1 MNEKTLRT
9 IYDFASVLV
18 SAVLAV
24 GLIFTFAFK
33 ISAVVGNSMNRTLS
47 NGDNVLITARDWKV
61 ERGDIVVISQPNA
74 FDEVLI
80 KRVIATEGQ
89 TVTVDGLTH
98 EVTVDGEVL
107 TEPYIAE
114 PLYVAGTWDYPVT
127 VPKGHVFV
135 MGDNR
140 NHSTDSR
147 DCAAVGMIDTR
158 YIVGEAIYR
167 IGDNHLLINS
177 AE

>member
-1 MNEKTLRT
+1 MNEKTIRN
-9 IYDFASVLV
+9 IYDFASILV

-24 GLIFTFAFK
+24 CLIFTFVFK
-33 ISAVVGNSMNRTLS
+33 ISAVDGDSMNNTLH
-47 NGDNVLITARDWKV
+47 NGDKVLITARDWTV

-74 FDEVLI
+74 FNKVLI

-89 TVTVDGLTH
+89 TVEINGKTH
-98 EVTVDGEVL
+98 QVIVDGEVL
-107 TEPYIAE
+107 EEPYIAQ
-114 PLYVAGTWDYPVT
+114 PLIVQGSWNYPVT
-127 VPKGHVFV
+127 VPEGCVFV

-140 NHSTDSR
+140 NRSTDSR
-147 DCAAVGMIDTR
+147 DSAVGMIDTR

-167 IGDNHLLINS
+167 IGDSQLLINN

>member
-1 MNEKTLRT
+1 MNEKTIRN
-9 IYDFASVLV
+9 IYDFASILV

-24 GLIFTFAFK
+24 CFIFTFVFK
-33 ISAVVGNSMNRTLS
+33 ISAVDGDSMKNTLH
-47 NGDNVLITARDWKV
+47 NGDKVLITARDWKV

-74 FDEVLI
+74 FHKVLI

-89 TVTVDGLTH
+89 TVEIDAKTH
-98 EVTVDGEVL
+98 EVIVDGVVL
-107 TEPYIAE
+107 IEPYIAE
-114 PLYVAGTWDYPVT
+114 PVLVEGSWDYPVT
-127 VPKGHVFV
+127 VPEGCVFV

-147 DCAAVGMIDTR
+147 DSAVGMIDTR

-167 IGDNHLLINS
+167 IGDSQLLTNS

>member
-1 MNEKTLRT
+1 MNEKTIRN
-9 IYDFASVLV
+9 IYDFASILV

-24 GLIFTFAFK
+24 CLIFTFVFK
-33 ISAVVGNSMNRTLS
+33 ISAVDGDSMNNTLH
-47 NGDNVLITARDWKV
+47 NGDKVLITARDWTI

-74 FDEVLI
+74 FNKVLI

-89 TVTVDGLTH
+89 TVEINGKTH
-98 EVTVDGEVL
+98 QVIVDGEVL
-107 TEPYIAE
+107 EEPYIAQ
-114 PLYVAGTWDYPVT
+114 PLIVQGSWNYPVT
-127 VPKGHVFV
+127 VPEGCVFV

-140 NHSTDSR
+140 NRSTDSR
-147 DCAAVGMIDTR
+147 DSAVGMIDTR

-167 IGDNHLLINS
+167 IGDSQLLINN

>member
-1 MNEKTLRT
+1 MNEKTIRN
-9 IYDFASVLV
+9 IYDFASILV

-24 GLIFTFAFK
+24 CLIFTFVFK
-33 ISAVVGNSMNRTLS
+33 ISAVDGDSMNNTLH
-47 NGDNVLITARDWKV
+47 NGDKVLITARDWTI

-74 FDEVLI
+74 FNKVLI

-89 TVTVDGLTH
+89 TVEINGKTHQVIVDGA
-98 EVTVDGEVL
+98 VL
-107 TEPYIAE
+107 EEPYIAQ
-114 PLYVAGTWDYPVT
+114 PLIVQGTWNYPVT
-127 VPKGHVFV
+127 VPEGCVFV

-140 NHSTDSR
+140 NRSTDSR
-147 DCAAVGMIDTR
+147 DSAVGMIDIR

-167 IGDNHLLINS
+167 IGDSQLLINN

>member
-1 MNEKTLRT
+1 MNEKTIRN
-9 IYDFASVLV
+9 IYDFASILV

-24 GLIFTFAFK
+24 CLIFTFVFK
-33 ISAVVGNSMNRTLS
+33 ISAVDGDSMNNTLH
-47 NGDNVLITARDWKV
+47 NGDKVLITARDWTI

-74 FDEVLI
+74 FNKVLI

-89 TVTVDGLTH
+89 TVEINGKTHQVIVDGA
-98 EVTVDGEVL
+98 VL
-107 TEPYIAE
+107 EEPYIAQ
-114 PLYVAGTWDYPVT
+114 PLIVQGSWNYPVT
-127 VPKGHVFV
+127 VPEGCVFV

-140 NHSTDSR
+140 NRSTDSR
-147 DCAAVGMIDTR
+147 DSAVGMIDTR

-167 IGDNHLLINS
+167 IGDSQLLINN

>member
-1 MNEKTLRT
+1 MNKKTIYS
-9 IYDFASVLV
+9 IYDFASILV

-24 GLIFTFAFK
+24 CLIFTFVLK
-33 ISAVVGNSMNRTLS
+33 ISDVDGDSMKNTLH
-47 NGDNVLITARDWKV
+47 NGDKVLITARNWDV

-74 FDEVLI
+74 FNKVLI

-89 TVTVDGLTH
+89 TVTVDGKTH
-98 EVTVDGEVL
+98 QVFVDGMVID
-107 TEPYIAE
+107 EPYIAE
-114 PLYVAGTWDYPVT
+114 PVLVQGSWRYPVT
-127 VPKGHVFV
+127 VPKGCVFV

-147 DCAAVGMIDTR
+147 DSAVGMIDTR

-167 IGDNHLLINS
+167 IGDNKLLKTF

>member
-1 MNEKTLRT
+1 MNEKTIRN
-9 IYDFASVLV
+9 IYDFASILV

-24 GLIFTFAFK
+24 CLIFTFVFK
-33 ISAVVGNSMNRTLS
+33 ISAVDGDSMNNTLH
-47 NGDNVLITARDWKV
+47 NGDKVLITARDWTI

-74 FDEVLI
+74 FNKVLI

-89 TVTVDGLTH
+89 TVEINGKTHQVIVDGA
-98 EVTVDGEVL
+98 VL
-107 TEPYIAE
+107 EEPYIAQ
-114 PLYVAGTWDYPVT
+114 PLIVQGTWNYPVT
-127 VPKGHVFV
+127 VPEGCVFV

-140 NHSTDSR
+140 NRSTDSR
-147 DCAAVGMIDTR
+147 DSAVGMIDTR

-167 IGDNHLLINS
+167 IGDSQLLINN

>member
-1 MNEKTLRT
+1 MNEKTIRN
-9 IYDFASVLV
+9 IYDFASILV

-24 GLIFTFAFK
+24 CLIFTFVFK
-33 ISAVVGNSMNRTLS
+33 ISAVDGDSMNNTLH
-47 NGDNVLITARDWKV
+47 NGDKVLITARDWTV

-74 FDEVLI
+74 FNKVLI

-89 TVTVDGLTH
+89 TVEINGKTH
-98 EVTVDGEVL
+98 QVIVDGEVL
-107 TEPYIAE
+107 EEPYIAQ
-114 PLYVAGTWDYPVT
+114 PLIVQGTWNYPVT
-127 VPKGHVFV
+127 VPEGCVFV

-140 NHSTDSR
+140 NRSTDSR
-147 DCAAVGMIDTR
+147 DSAVGMIDTR

-167 IGDNHLLINS
+167 IGDSQLLINN

>member
-1 MNEKTLRT
+1 MNEKTIRN
-9 IYDFASVLV
+9 IYDFASILV

-24 GLIFTFAFK
+24 CLIFTFVFK
-33 ISAVVGNSMNRTLS
+33 ISAVDGDSMNNTLH
-47 NGDNVLITARDWKV
+47 NGDKVLITARDWTI

-74 FDEVLI
+74 FNKVLI

-89 TVTVDGLTH
+89 TIEINGKTH
-98 EVTVDGEVL
+98 QVIVDGEVL
-107 TEPYIAE
+107 EEPYIAQ
-114 PLYVAGTWDYPVT
+114 PLIVQGSWNYPVT
-127 VPKGHVFV
+127 VPEGCVFV

-140 NHSTDSR
+140 NRSTDSR
-147 DCAAVGMIDTR
+147 DSAVGMIDTR

-167 IGDNHLLINS
+167 IGDSQLLINN

>member
-1 MNEKTLRT
+1 MNEKVLRN

-24 GLIFTFAFK
+24 CLIFTFVFK

-47 NGDNVLITARDWKV
+47 NGDNVLITARNWNV

-89 TVTVDGLTH
+89 TVTINGNTH
-98 EVTVDGEVL
+98 EVIVDGEVL
-107 TEPYIAE
+107 KEPYIAE
-114 PLYVAGTWDYPVT
+114 PLYVIGTWDYPVT
-127 VPKGHVFV
+127 VPEGCVFV

-147 DCAAVGMIDTR
+147 DSAAVGMIDTR

-167 IGDNHLLINS
+167 IGDNYLLINS

>member
-1 MNEKTLRT
+1 MNEKTIRN
-9 IYDFASVLV
+9 IYDFASILV

-24 GLIFTFAFK
+24 CLIFTFVFK
-33 ISAVVGNSMNRTLS
+33 ISAVDGDSMNNTLH
-47 NGDNVLITARDWKV
+47 NGDKVLITARDWTI

-74 FDEVLI
+74 FNKVLI

-89 TVTVDGLTH
+89 TVEINGKTH
-98 EVTVDGEVL
+98 QVIVDGEVL
-107 TEPYIAE
+107 EEPYIAQ
-114 PLYVAGTWDYPVT
+114 PLIVQGTWNYPVT
-127 VPKGHVFV
+127 VPEGCVFV

-140 NHSTDSR
+140 NRSTDSR
-147 DCAAVGMIDTR
+147 DSAVGMIDTR

-167 IGDNHLLINS
+167 IGDSQLLINN

>member
-1 MNEKTLRT
+1 S
-9 IYDFASVLV
+9 ILV

-24 GLIFTFAFK
+24 CLIFTFVFK
-33 ISAVVGNSMNRTLS
+33 ISAVDGDSMNNTLH
-47 NGDNVLITARDWKV
+47 NGDKVLITARDWTI

-74 FDEVLI
+74 FNKVLI

-89 TVTVDGLTH
+89 TVEINGKTHQVIVDGA
-98 EVTVDGEVL
+98 VL
-107 TEPYIAE
+107 EEPYIAQ
-114 PLYVAGTWDYPVT
+114 PLIVQGSWNYPVT
-127 VPKGHVFV
+127 VPEGCVFV

-140 NHSTDSR
+140 NRSTDSR
-147 DCAAVGMIDTR
+147 DSAVGMIDTR

-167 IGDNHLLINS
+167 IGDSQLLINN